1 MKIQRGRDVFLVDCE
16 GIMTKKVQNPKKRRR
31 TSYIESEA
39 SEASEPE
46 TEPET
51 EEVDEE
57 ETEVDEEATEASS
70 DSRKRKRYRR
80 EHR

>member
-1 MKIQRGRDVFLVDCE
+1 MTIQRGRDVYLLDCE
-16 GIMTKKVQNPKKRRR
+16 GVLTKKMNPKKRRR
-31 TSYIESEA
+31 TSYIQSEA

-51 EEVDEE
+51 EEVETDDEE
-57 ETEVDEEATEASS
+57 EFEDPS